1 MNVPRQ
7 IADLTPSNPN
17 RRQGLLAVIHIDLP
31 LLVGV
36 MLLCGFGLVVL
47 YSASG
52 QDLGQVQRQVV
63 RLMLAFF
70 VMLAVAQINP
80 TSLRR
85 WSPWLYL
92 IGVIM
97 LIAVLAFGQVGKGAQ
112 RWLDLGVL
120 RFQPSELV
128 KLAVPLMIA
137 WYLAEKRL
145 PPSAQRL
152 AVAAALTVVP
162 VLLIAKQPDL
172 GTSLLVGSAGIFVLF
187 LAGISWRLIAFLG
200 VTAAAAAPVVWYLM
214 RDYQR
219 QRVLTFLDPEKDP
232 LGAGYHIIQSKIA
245 IGSGGLFGKGWL
257 NGTQSQL
264 DFLPERHTDFIF
276 AVLSEEFGLI
286 GVITLLALYLF
297 IIARGLYIATRAQDT
312 FTRLLAGSLTLVF
325 FVYLFVNTGMVSG
338 LLPVV
343 GVPLPLVSYG
353 GTSLVTLMPP
363 SVSSCPFTRI
373 ADCCRHDP
381 EKTPDAHSADAA
393 RRDRCRQDPRPVAR
407 RFHRRTGHP
416 AWLLA

>member
-1 MNVPRQ
+1 VNYSPRQ
-7 IADLTPSNPN
+7 LGDLTPTNPN
-17 RRQGLLAVIHIDLP
+17 RRQGLLAVFHIDLP
-31 LLVGV
+31 LLAG
-36 MLLCGFGLVVL
+36 LLLLSGFGLIVL

-52 QDLGQVQRQVV
+52 QNFDLVERQAV
-63 RLMLAFF
+63 RIVLALAIMLAI
-70 VMLAVAQINP
+70 AQLNP
-80 TSLRR
+80 TTLRR
-85 WSPWLYL
+85 WSPWLYG
-92 IGVIM
+92 IGLVM
-97 LIAVLAFGQVGKGAQ
+97 LVAVLVFGQVGKGAQ
-112 RWLDLGVL
+112 RWLDLGIV
-120 RFQPSELV
+120 RFQPSEMV

-145 PPSAQRL
+145 PPSWQRL
-152 AVAAALTVVP
+152 TVAASMIVVP

-172 GTSLLVGSAGIFVLF
+172 GTSLLVASAGVFVLF
-187 LAGISWRLIAFLG
+187 LAGISWRLIGALMAG
-200 VTAAAAAPVVWYLM
+200 AAAVAPAAWYLM

-232 LGAGYHIIQSKIA
+232 LGTGYHIIQSKIA
-245 IGSGGLFGKGWL
+245 IGSGGMYGKGWL

-286 GVITLLALYLF
+286 GVLMLMALYLF

-325 FVYLFVNTGMVSG
+325 FVYLFVNTGMVTG

-353 GTSLVTLMPP
+353 GTSLVTLMAGFGMLM
-363 SVSSCPFTRI
+363 SIHT
-373 ADCCRHDP
+373 
-381 EKTPDAHSADAA
+381 
-393 RRDRCRQDPRPVAR
+393 
-407 RFHRRTGHP
+407 HRR
-416 AWLLA
+416 LLPT

>member
-1 MNVPRQ
+1 VSYYPRRELG
-7 IADLTPSNPN
+7 DLTPSDPN
-17 RRQGLLAVIHIDLP
+17 RRQGLLAVFHIDLP

-36 MLLCGFGLVVL
+36 LLLSAFGLVVL

-52 QDLGQVQRQVV
+52 ENLGQVERQAV
-63 RLMLAFF
+63 RILVALV
-70 VMLAVAQINP
+70 VMLAVAQLNP
-80 TSLRR
+80 TTLRR
-85 WSPWLYL
+85 WSPWLYVVGL
-92 IGVIM
+92 AM
-97 LIAVLAFGQVGKGAQ
+97 LLAVLVFGEVGKGAQ
-112 RWLDLGVL
+112 RWLDLGIV
-120 RFQPSELV
+120 RFQPSEMV

-145 PPSAQRL
+145 PPSWQRL
-152 AVAAALTVVP
+152 AVAAVLIVVP
-162 VLLIAKQPDL
+162 VLMIAKQPDL
-172 GTSLLVGSAGIFVLF
+172 GTALLVASAGIFVLF
-187 LAGISWRLIAFLG
+187 LAGISWRLIGGLAVAG
-200 VTAAAAAPVVWYLM
+200 AAVAPVVWYLM

-245 IGSGGLFGKGWL
+245 IGSGGLYGKGWL

-286 GVITLLALYLF
+286 GVVVLLSLYLF
-297 IIARGLYIATRAQDT
+297 VIARGLYIATRAQDT

-325 FVYLFVNTGMVSG
+325 FVYLFVNTGMVTG

-353 GTSLVTLMPP
+353 GTSLVTLMAGFGMLM
-363 SVSSCPFTRI
+363 SIHT
-373 ADCCRHDP
+373 
-381 EKTPDAHSADAA
+381 
-393 RRDRCRQDPRPVAR
+393 
-407 RFHRRTGHP
+407 HRR
-416 AWLLA
+416 LLPT

>member
-1 MNVPRQ
+1 MNYSTRQ
-7 IADLTPSNPN
+7 LGDLTPTNPN
-17 RRQGLLAVIHIDLP
+17 RRQGLLAVFHIDLP
-31 LLVGV
+31 LLVGLL
-36 MLLCGFGLVVL
+36 LLCGFGLIVL

-52 QDLGQVQRQVV
+52 ENLAQVQRQAV
-63 RLMLAFF
+63 RIALALV
-70 VMLAVAQINP
+70 VMLAVAQVSPI
-80 TSLRR
+80 TLRR
-85 WSPWLYL
+85 WAPSLYGAGL
-92 IGVIM
+92 VM
-97 LIAVLAFGQVGKGAQ
+97 LVAVLVFGEIGKGAQ
-112 RWLDLGVL
+112 RWLDLGIV

-145 PPSAQRL
+145 PPSWQRL
-152 AVAAALTVVP
+152 AAAAAMIIVP

-172 GTSLLVGSAGIFVLF
+172 GTSLLVASAGVFVLF
-187 LAGISWRLIAFLG
+187 LAGISWRLIGALFVAL
-200 VTAAAAAPVVWYLM
+200 AAAAPVVWYLM

-219 QRVLTFLDPEKDP
+219 QRVLTFLDPENDP

-245 IGSGGLFGKGWL
+245 IGSVGMYGKGWL

-276 AVLSEEFGLI
+276 AVLAEEFGLI
-286 GVITLLALYLF
+286 GVLILLSLYLF

-312 FTRLLAGSLTLVF
+312 FNRLISGSLILVF

-353 GTSLVTLMPP
+353 GTSLVTLM
-363 SVSSCPFTRI
+363 
-373 ADCCRHDP
+373 
-381 EKTPDAHSADAA
+381 AA
-393 RRDRCRQDPRPVAR
+393 
-407 RFHRRTGHP
+407 FGMLMSIHTHRR
-416 AWLLA
+416 LLPT